1 MNILA
6 NTNIGGADVGTT
18 STKVVEMNGARMLLV
33 ISNPSDTGV
42 YINFGSAAEASKGG
56 YLGARGGTMVFTE
69 GDIHLGL
76 AVYAITASG
85 IGKRVTYMEGY

>member
-1 MNILA
+1 MYILE

-18 STKVVEMNGARMLLV
+18 STKVVGKHGARMLLV

-42 YINFGSAAEASKGG
+42 YINFGSDAEANKGG

-69 GDIHLGL
+69 GDIHIPLE
-76 AVYAITASG
+76 VYAITASG
-85 IGKRVTYMEGY
+85 TGKRVTYIEGF